1 MLAICR
7 TVFEKPLG
15 LDDEFIEAGGHS
27 IVIARLAQKL
37 QAAGWVVPVR
47 TLLTTCNTARKV
59 ASHPRALQEASKVPL
74 TVPLRSDK
82 NELARNEA
90 RAEVLS
96 IGYFTT
102 LQLLFAM
109 LFYSPA
115 LVSFLVALT
124 YVQVATFFTTANLL
138 EFIIAD
144 VALYLLGLIVPSP
157 ACYG

>member
-1 MLAICR
+1 M
-7 TVFEKPLG
+7 G
-15 LDDEFIEAGGHS
+15 SAGPN
-27 IVIARLAQKL
+27 
-37 QAAGWVVPVR
+37 AA
-47 TLLTTCNTARKV
+47 TTCNTARKV
-59 ASHPRALQEASKVPL
+59 ASHPRALQEASKVPQ

-82 NELARNEA
+82 NELARNKA

-138 EFIIAD
+138 EFYIIAD
-144 VALYLLGLIVPSP
+144 VALYLLGLIVPF
-157 ACYG
+157 ACLLWVMLIKFAMGVAKSTGTM